1 MLVNSAV
8 VEEFPVQAAQL
19 YTETRGAG
27 PLLLFVVGGNGDPA
41 VFSGVADH
49 LADRFTVV
57 TYARRGFV
65 RSPVDGPIDDASR
78 IATDVEDAVA
88 LIARHGGGPAR
99 VFGSSSGA
107 IVALDLVTRHPE
119 VVSTVVVHEPP
130 ILELLDDPDAW
141 AGRLAGV
148 FTTYETAGLWPAMA
162 QFGHLVGL
170 GAPPG
175 PPPAPSAGPPPGDG
189 LAAEIAAMRARAVGN
204 MTFWMEH
211 EFRQYPA
218 YHPDLDTLAAVAA
231 KVVPAGGRESRENG
245 SMPFQPV
252 VALAGR
258 LGLDIAEFP
267 GGHIGYAQRPGEF
280 ATRLGRLLQR

>member
-1 MLVNSAV
+1 VLVNSAV
-8 VEEFPVQAAQL
+8 VVEEFPVPAAHL

-65 RSPVDGPIDDASR
+65 HSPVDGPIDDASR

-99 VFGSSSGA
+99 VFGTSSGA

-141 AGRLAGV
+141 ADRLDGV

-162 QFGHLVGL
+162 QFSHVVGL
-170 GAPPG
+170 GR
-175 PPPAPSAGPPPGDG
+175 PSAPPPGADS
-189 LAAEIAAMRARAVGN
+189 APEIAAVLARAEGN

-218 YHPDLDTLAAVAA
+218 YHPDLDTLAAVAD
-231 KVVPAGGRESRENG
+231 KVVPAGGRESHENG

-267 GGHIGYAQRPGEF
+267 GGHIGYAEHPGEF
-280 ATRLGRLLQR
+280 ATRLGRLLQH

>member
-1 MLVNSAV
+1 VLVNSAV
-8 VEEFPVQAAQL
+8 VEEFPVPAAQL

-65 RSPVDGPIDDASR
+65 QSPVDGPIDDASR
-78 IATDVEDAVA
+78 IATDVEDAAA

-141 AGRLAGV
+141 ADRLAGV
-148 FTTYETAGLWPAMA
+148 FTTYETAGLWTAMTE
-162 QFGHLVGL
+162 FGHLVGL
-170 GAPPG
+170 GAPP
-175 PPPAPSAGPPPGDG
+175 APSAGPPSG
-189 LAAEIAAMRARAVGN
+189 AERVAEIAAMRARAVGN

-267 GGHIGYAQRPGEF
+267 GGHIGYAQHAGEF

>member
-65 RSPVDGPIDDASR
+65 QSPVDGPIDDASR

-141 AGRLAGV
+141 AAARR
-148 FTTYETAGLWPAMA
+148 GLHDLRN
-162 QFGHLVGL
+162 G
-170 GAPPG
+170 
-175 PPPAPSAGPPPGDG
+175 
-189 LAAEIAAMRARAVGN
+189 RAVARDGAV
-204 MTFWMEH
+204 
-211 EFRQYPA
+211 RSPRGSRS
-218 YHPDLDTLAAVAA
+218 AARSVGRSA
-231 KVVPAGGRESRENG
+231 VRRRAGG
-245 SMPFQPV
+245 
-252 VALAGR
+252 
-258 LGLDIAEFP
+258 
-267 GGHIGYAQRPGEF
+267 
-280 ATRLGRLLQR
+280 

>member
-8 VEEFPVQAAQL
+8 VEEFPVPAAQL

-41 VFSGVADH
+41 VFSGVADL
-49 LADRFTVV
+49 LAERFTVV

-65 RSPVDGPIDDASR
+65 QSPVDGPIDDASR

-141 AGRLAGV
+141 ADRLAGV
-148 FTTYETAGLWPAMA
+148 FATYETAGLWPAMA
-162 QFGHLVGL
+162 QFSHLVGL
-170 GAPPG
+170 GA
-175 PPPAPSAGPPPGDG
+175 PPAPSAGPPPDAD
-189 LAAEIAAMRARAVGN
+189 LAAEIAAMRARAADNVK
-204 MTFWMEH
+204 FWMEH

-218 YHPDLDTLAAVAA
+218 YHPDLDALTAVAD
-231 KVVPAGGRESRENG
+231 KIVPAGGQNSRKNG

-252 VALAGR
+252 VTLAGR
-258 LGLDIAEFP
+258 LGRDIAEFP
-267 GGHIGYAQRPGEF
+267 GGHVGYAEHPGDF
-280 ATRLGRLLQR
+280 ATRLGQVLQH

>member
-1 MLVNSAV
+1 VLVNSAV
-8 VEEFPVQAAQL
+8 VEEFPVPAAQL

-41 VFSGVADH
+41 VFSGVADL

-78 IATDVEDAVA
+78 IATDVDDAVA

-141 AGRLAGV
+141 ADRLAGV

-162 QFGHLVGL
+162 QFGHVVGL
-170 GAPPG
+170 GRPTA
-175 PPPAPSAGPPPGDG
+175 PPPGADS
-189 LAAEIAAMRARAVGN
+189 APEIAAMRARAEDN
-204 MTFWMEH
+204 MRFWMEH

-218 YHPDLDTLAAVAA
+218 YHPDLDALAAVAE
-231 KVVPAGGRESRENG
+231 KIVPAGGRDSRANG
-245 SMPFQPV
+245 SMPFLPV
-252 VALAGR
+252 ITLAGR
-258 LGLDIAEFP
+258 LGRDIAEFP
-267 GGHIGYAQRPGEF
+267 GGHLGYGEHPGDF
-280 ATRLGRLLQR
+280 ATRLGQVLGADL

>member
-8 VEEFPVQAAQL
+8 VVEEFPVPAAQL

-41 VFSGVADH
+41 VFSGVANH

-99 VFGSSSGA
+99 VFGTSSGA

-141 AGRLAGV
+141 ADRLDGV

-162 QFGHLVGL
+162 QFSHVVGL
-170 GAPPG
+170 GR
-175 PPPAPSAGPPPGDG
+175 PSAPPPGADS
-189 LAAEIAAMRARAVGN
+189 APEIAAVRARAEGN

-218 YHPDLDTLAAVAA
+218 YHPDLDTLAAVAD
-231 KVVPAGGRESRENG
+231 KVVPAGGRESHENG

-267 GGHIGYAQRPGEF
+267 GGHIGYAEHPGEF
-280 ATRLGRLLQR
+280 ATRLGRLLER